1 MGKYLYAEMGK
12 SANTRYEK
20 YGQKMVPFVHY
31 STLFRMGKG
40 HNTHKGFLAGHRGA
54 FLNMLGVTDSLTVSR
69 GRHVHG
75 LSGMTR

>member
-54 FLNMLGVTDSLTVSR
+54 FLNMLGVTDSTHSRKSHTLT
-69 GRHVHG
+69 
-75 LSGMTR
+75 

>member
-12 SANTRYEK
+12 YANTRYEK

-54 FLNMLGVTDSLTVSR
+54 FLNMLGVTDRVL
-69 GRHVHG
+69 
-75 LSGMTR
+75 